1 MPMQNQLPLFLS
13 YQQVRDLPIIQK
25 YEKIFAELDLSG
37 ICEFNH
43 GIGAN
48 GTSQHAF
55 VRAFVIR
62 SLESLKTVPAL
73 IRFLQATPALVYLCG
88 FRNQIIPH
96 DSQFYR
102 FLKKTNHSVIENL
115 LYQANKTLIEE
126 NVLSLNITAVD
137 SKPVKALTKHNN
149 PKNPRR
155 DLKNK
160 NKKIKR
166 NPKATLGYYSYVP
179 ATDPETQKKSFIFFW
194 GFRNH
199 TIVDTESGLAIVEG
213 TYPNNMSDEEVARK
227 LLKKLKRLYKPK
239 KGMIIIGDKAY
250 DIRDFYTFIVEKIKG
265 EPIIPINPRNT
276 QPELKYSENGHRICP
291 AGLEMTPGGI
301 FKDGNRLRL
310 KERCPLKASKKIAAK
325 YPHGCPCNNPKFNGY
340 GCTAYQ
346 DLTDDARSRVQR
358 DTPRFKKLY
367 AKRFVVEQTF
377 SRLQELE
384 IEEAR
389 HYSLT
394 AIRNA
399 NTIDYLALALVAL
412 AAVRM
417 KRPEKIRC
425 FRTFMKAA

>member
-1 MPMQNQLPLFLS
+1 MQNQLPLFLP
-13 YQQVRDLPIIQK
+13 YHQLRALPIISK
-25 YEKIFAELDLSG
+25 YEKIFAELDLSDLPQ
-37 ICEFNH
+37 FNA

-48 GTSQHAF
+48 GTSQHAL

-73 IRFLQATPALVYLCG
+73 MRFLQANPALIYLCG
-88 FRNQIIPH
+88 FRNQCLPH

-102 FLKKTNHSVIENL
+102 FLKKTNHSLIEDL
-115 LYQANKTLIEE
+115 LYKANKNLIEK

-137 SKPVKALTKHNN
+137 SKPVKALTRHNN

-155 DLKNK
+155 ELKNK

-179 ATDPETQKKSFIFFW
+179 TADPQIQKKNFTFFW
-194 GFRNH
+194 GYRSH
-199 TIVDTESGLAIVEG
+199 AVVDAQSGLAIVEA
-213 TYPNNMSDEEVARK
+213 TYPNNMTDEKIARK
-227 LLKKLKRLYKPK
+227 LYKKLKRLYKPQ
-239 KGMIIIGDKAY
+239 KGFIVIADKAY
-250 DIRDFYTFIVEKIKG
+250 DVRDFYTFLVKQIKAQ
-265 EPIIPINPRNT
+265 PMIAINPRNT
-276 QPELKYSENGHRICP
+276 QPNLKYSPNGHRICP
-291 AGLEMTPGGI
+291 AGLEMIPAGV

-310 KERCPLKASKKIAAK
+310 KERCPLKASKKIAAN
-325 YPHGCPCNNPKFNGY
+325 YPNGCPCHNPKFNGY

-358 DTPRFKKLY
+358 GTPRFIKLY
-367 AKRFVVEQTF
+367 AKRIVVEQTF
-377 SRLQELE
+377 SRLQELL

-412 AAVRM
+412 AAVKM
-417 KRPEKIRC
+417 KKPQKIRC